1 MDIYTYECPEGIP
14 ESKYIPLDVMSDYS
28 IGESIARIPDLVRKA
43 KVLNMKALALTD
55 RTLSGVIEFYLFCK
69 HNNIKP
75 IIGQKIAFGNNEV
88 NLLCKDFE
96 AYKILCR
103 HSLDF
108 QEANNCPITINEQ
121 PLSKDEASHFVCTS
135 LYSDKILQELFGE
148 NLYTQIDISDLK
160 VHPEKIEK
168 QNVTKYV
175 ITNPVRFIEK
185 DNAEALAAMKLYLN
199 TQVKVESDSY
209 FCDDTEIIPLLE
221 KIEHPELLE
230 NLRHIEEQISYIFP
244 EDYFTTPRAHK
255 RLMESLPEFDNAEQ
269 TLKALAYEGLESKAS
284 EFDDIN
290 AAIARLEYEV
300 NDIITHHWEKIFL
313 LLHELVT
320 WCSQNGI
327 EHGPGRGSA
336 PGSIVSYLLG
346 ITNVNPIK
354 YGLIYERFAN
364 PERLCCPDFDIDYDF
379 KQLPKVVNHLKEK
392 YGYENVIRIEAF
404 GTLKCWQ
411 SLKIAGKYLNY
422 ADEEIEQIKTIIVN
436 NYNPRLSLSRLLDN
450 RSNIYNNDTI
460 PHWDGVKLQG
470 FFRDKKNEKL
480 IKIACCLES
489 VKCNKGLH
497 ASGYIVTNNSS
508 SQYVPVLKED
518 KSGWLYSE
526 YTFDILEY
534 VGLYKN
540 DLLGL
545 KQLTKLK
552 QLSDE
557 ISRNEK
563 VEFDYKNIPLE
574 DESTIKAFSKGSTT
588 DVFQF
593 ESQGMKKILKE
604 FTPEVF
610 SDLVLM
616 NTMYR
621 PGPMDFIPIIIET
634 KEGCRNKYDFSG
646 CENILNESC
655 GLPLSQIPLFAL
667 AFNCE
672 NILNESYGLPV
683 YQEQIMQIAQVLAG
697 YSLGEADMFRRAL
710 VKKKINVLMAKKK
723 DFIERAVVTTE
734 KEAEVIFEIL
744 IPFAGYAL
752 NKSHAVSYTLM
763 AYWEMYI
770 KVHYPKEYKKVIK
783 KFKDDFEGEDD

>member
-1 MDIYTYECPEGIP
+1 MNLCTYECPEGTP
-14 ESKYIPLDVMSDYS
+14 ESKYIPLDVMSDFS
-28 IGESIARIPDLVRKA
+28 IGESIARIPDLVKKA
-43 KVLNMKALALTD
+43 KSLNMKALALTD
-55 RTLSGVIEFYLFCK
+55 RTLSGVIEFYLLCK

-103 HSLDF
+103 HSLEF
-108 QEANNCPITINEQ
+108 QEANNCPITVNEL
-121 PLSKDEASHFVCTS
+121 PLSKYEASHFVCTS
-135 LYSDKILQELFGE
+135 LYADKDLLELFGD
-148 NLYTQIDISDLK
+148 NLYTQIDFSDLK
-160 VHPEKIEK
+160 SHPEKIEK
-168 QNVTKYV
+168 QDITKSV
-175 ITNPVRFIEK
+175 ITTPVRFIEK
-185 DNAEALAAMKLYLN
+185 EDSEALEAMKLYLN
-199 TQVKVESDSY
+199 TQVKVESDNY

-230 NLRHIEEQISYIFP
+230 NLSRIEEKISYIFP

-269 TLKALAYEGLESKAS
+269 TLKALAYDGLESKSS
-284 EFDDIN
+284 EFEDVN
-290 AAIARLEYEV
+290 AAIARLEYEL
-300 NDIITHHWEKIFL
+300 NDIAFHHWEKVFL
-313 LLHELVT
+313 LHHELVS

-336 PGSIVSYLLG
+336 PGSLVSYLLG

-354 YGLIYERFAN
+354 HGLIYERFAN
-364 PERLCCPDFDIDYDF
+364 PERLCNPDFDIDYDYE
-379 KQLPKVVNHLKEK
+379 QLDKVVNHLKEK
-392 YGYENVIRIEAF
+392 YGSENVIKTEVF

-411 SLKIAGKYLNY
+411 VLKIAGKYLNY
-422 ADEEIEQIKTIIVN
+422 PDEEIQDITKTIHNCWI
-436 NYNPRLSLSRLLDN
+436 PRLSLSSLLDN
-450 RSNIYNNDTI
+450 SSNVYNNDTI

-497 ASGYIVTNNSS
+497 ASGYIVTNNSA
-508 SQYVPVLKED
+508 SQYVPVLKDE

-526 YTFDILEY
+526 YTFDSLEF

-557 ISRNEK
+557 IATNEK
-563 VEFDYKNIPLE
+563 VEFDYKSIPLE
-574 DESTIKAFSKGSTT
+574 DESTIEAFAKGSTT

-593 ESQGMKKILKE
+593 ESPGMKKILKQ
-604 FTPEVF
+604 FKPEVF
-610 SDLVLM
+610 SALVLM

-621 PGPMDFIPIIIET
+621 PGPMDYIPTIIET
-634 KEGCRNKYDFSG
+634 KEGCRNRYDFPG
-646 CENILNESC
+646 CR
-655 GLPLSQIPLFAL
+655 
-667 AFNCE
+667 

-683 YQEQIMQIAQVLAG
+683 YQEQIMQIAQTLAG

-710 VKKKINVLMAKKK
+710 GKKKIEVLLAKKAE
-723 DFIERAVVTTE
+723 FIERAAAKGIVNE
-734 KEAEVIFEIL
+734 KQAEEIFEIL
-744 IPFAGYAL
+744 IPFAGYAF
-752 NKSHAVSYTLM
+752 NKSHAVAYTMM

-770 KVHYPKEYKKVIK
+770 KVHYLREYKKVNKNFK
-783 KFKDDFEGEDD
+783 KDIDREEY

>member
-1 MDIYTYECPEGIP
+1 MDIYTFDCPEGIP
-14 ESKYIPLDVMSDYS
+14 ESKYIPLDVMSDFS
-28 IGESIARIPDLVRKA
+28 IGESIARTPELVKKA
-43 KVLNMKALALTD
+43 KSLNMKALALTD
-55 RTLSGVIEFYLFCK
+55 RTLSGVIEFYLLCK
-69 HNNIKP
+69 NNNIKP

-103 HSLDF
+103 HSLEF
-108 QEANNCPITINEQ
+108 QEANNCPITVTEL
-121 PLSKDEASHFVCTS
+121 PLSKYEASHFVCTS
-135 LYSDKILQELFGE
+135 LYADKDLLELFGD
-148 NLYTQIDISDLK
+148 NLYTQIDFSDLK
-160 VHPEKIEK
+160 SHPEKIEK
-168 QNVTKYV
+168 QDITKSV
-175 ITNPVRFIEK
+175 ITTPVRFIEK
-185 DNAEALAAMKLYLN
+185 EDSEALEAMKLYLN

-269 TLKALAYEGLESKAS
+269 TLKALAYDGLESKSS
-284 EFDDIN
+284 EFEDIN
-290 AAIARLEYEV
+290 TAIARLEYEV
-300 NDIITHHWEKIFL
+300 NDIVSHHWEKVFL
-313 LLHELVT
+313 LHHELVT
-320 WCSQNGI
+320 WGTQNGI

-336 PGSIVSYLLG
+336 PGSLVSYLLG
-346 ITNVNPIK
+346 ITNVNPLK

-364 PERLCCPDFDIDYDF
+364 PERLCNPDFDIDYDYE
-379 KQLPKVVNHLKEK
+379 QLDKVVNHLKEK
-392 YGYENVIRIEAF
+392 YGSENVIKTEVF

-411 SLKIAGKYLNY
+411 VLKIAGKYLNY
-422 ADEEIEQIKTIIVN
+422 PDEEIEKIKTIIVN
-436 NYNPRLSLSRLLDN
+436 NYTPRLSLSRLLDS
-450 RSNIYNNDTI
+450 RSNIYDNDII

-497 ASGYIVTNNSS
+497 ASGYIVTNNSA
-508 SQYVPVLKED
+508 SQYVPVLKDE
-518 KSGWLYSE
+518 KTNWLYSE

-534 VGLYKN
+534 VRLYKN

-557 ISRNEK
+557 IATNEK
-563 VEFDYKNIPLE
+563 VEFDYKSIPLE
-574 DESTIKAFSKGSTT
+574 DESTIEAFAKGSTT

-593 ESQGMKKILKE
+593 ESPGMKKILKQ
-604 FTPEVF
+604 FKPEVF

-621 PGPMDFIPIIIET
+621 PGPMDYIPTIIET
-634 KEGCRNKYDFSG
+634 KEGCRNRYDFPG
-646 CENILNESC
+646 CR
-655 GLPLSQIPLFAL
+655 
-667 AFNCE
+667 

-683 YQEQIMQIAQVLAG
+683 YQEQIMQLAQTLAG

-710 VKKKINVLMAKKK
+710 GKKKIEVLLAKKAE
-723 DFIERAVVTTE
+723 FIERAAAKGIVNE
-734 KEAEVIFEIL
+734 KQAEEIFEIL
-744 IPFAGYAL
+744 IPFAGYAF

-770 KVHYPKEYKKVIK
+770 KVHYPREYKKVNKNFK
-783 KFKDDFEGEDD
+783 KEIDREEY

>member
-1 MDIYTYECPEGIP
+1 MDLYTYECPEGTP
-14 ESKYIPLDVMSDYS
+14 ESKYIPLDVMSDFS
-28 IGESIARIPDLVRKA
+28 IGESIARIPDLVKKA
-43 KVLNMKALALTD
+43 KSLNMKVLALTD
-55 RTLSGVIEFYLFCK
+55 RTLSGVIEFYLLCK

-75 IIGQKIAFGNNEV
+75 IVGQKIAFGNNEV

-96 AYKILCR
+96 AYKILCS
-103 HSLDF
+103 HSLEF
-108 QEANNCPITINEQ
+108 QEANNCPITVNEL
-121 PLSKDEASHFVCTS
+121 PLSKYEASHFVCTS
-135 LYSDKILQELFGE
+135 LYADKNLLELFGD
-148 NLYTQIDISDLK
+148 NLYTQINFSDLK
-160 VHPEKIEK
+160 SHPEKIEK
-168 QNVTKYV
+168 QDITKSV
-175 ITNPVRFIEK
+175 ITTPVRFIEK
-185 DNAEALAAMKLYLN
+185 EDSEALEAMKLYLN

-269 TLKALAYEGLESKAS
+269 TLKALAYDGLESKGS
-284 EFDDIN
+284 EFEDLN

-300 NDIITHHWEKIFL
+300 KDIAFHHWEKIFL
-313 LLHELVT
+313 LHHELVT
-320 WCSQNGI
+320 WGTQNGI

-336 PGSIVSYLLG
+336 SGSLVSYLLG

-354 YGLIYERFAN
+354 HGLIYERFAN
-364 PERLCCPDFDIDYDF
+364 PERLCNPDFDIDYDYE
-379 KQLPKVVNHLKEK
+379 QLDKVVNHLKEK
-392 YGYENVIRIEAF
+392 YGSENVIKTEVF

-411 SLKIAGKYLNY
+411 VLKIAGKYLNY
-422 ADEEIEQIKTIIVN
+422 PDEEIQDITKTIHNCWI
-436 NYNPRLSLSRLLDN
+436 PRLSLSSLLDN
-450 RSNIYNNDTI
+450 SSNVYNNDTI

-497 ASGYIVTNNSS
+497 ASGYIVINNSA
-508 SQYVPVLKED
+508 SQYVPVLKDE
-518 KSGWLYSE
+518 KTNWLYSE

-557 ISRNEK
+557 IATNEK
-563 VEFDYKNIPLE
+563 VEFDYKSIPLE
-574 DESTIKAFSKGSTT
+574 DESTIEAFAKGSTT

-593 ESQGMKKILKE
+593 ESPGMKKILKQ
-604 FTPEVF
+604 FKPEVF
-610 SDLVLM
+610 SALVLM

-621 PGPMDFIPIIIET
+621 PGPMDYIPTIIET
-634 KEGCRNKYDFSG
+634 KEGCRNRYDFPG
-646 CENILNESC
+646 CR
-655 GLPLSQIPLFAL
+655 
-667 AFNCE
+667 

-683 YQEQIMQIAQVLAG
+683 YQEQIMQIAQTLAG

-710 VKKKINVLMAKKK
+710 GKKKIEVLLAKKAE
-723 DFIERAVVTTE
+723 FIERAAAKGIVNE
-734 KEAEVIFEIL
+734 KQAEEIFEIL
-744 IPFAGYAL
+744 IPFAGYAF
-752 NKSHAVSYTLM
+752 NKSHAVAYTMM

-770 KVHYPKEYKKVIK
+770 KVHYPREYKKVNKNFK
-783 KFKDDFEGEDD
+783 KEIDREEY

>member
-1 MDIYTYECPEGIP
+1 MNLCTYECPEGTP
-14 ESKYIPLDVMSDYS
+14 ESKYIPLDVMSDFS
-28 IGESIARIPDLVRKA
+28 IGESIARIPDLVKKA
-43 KVLNMKALALTD
+43 KSLNMKALALTD
-55 RTLSGVIEFYLFCK
+55 RTLSGVIEFYLLCK

-103 HSLDF
+103 HSLEF
-108 QEANNCPITINEQ
+108 QEANNCPITVNEL
-121 PLSKDEASHFVCTS
+121 PLSKYEASHFVCTS
-135 LYSDKILQELFGE
+135 LYADKDLLELFGD
-148 NLYTQIDISDLK
+148 NLYTQIDFSDLK
-160 VHPEKIEK
+160 SHPEKIEK
-168 QNVTKYV
+168 QDITKSV
-175 ITNPVRFIEK
+175 ITTPVRFIEK
-185 DNAEALAAMKLYLN
+185 EDSEALEAMKLYLN
-199 TQVKVESDSY
+199 TQVKVESDNY

-230 NLRHIEEQISYIFP
+230 NLSRIEEKISYIFP

-269 TLKALAYEGLESKAS
+269 TLKALAYDGLESKSS
-284 EFDDIN
+284 EFEDVN
-290 AAIARLEYEV
+290 AAIARLEYEL
-300 NDIITHHWEKIFL
+300 NDIAFHHWEKVFL
-313 LLHELVT
+313 LHHELVS

-336 PGSIVSYLLG
+336 PGSLVSYLLG

-354 YGLIYERFAN
+354 HGLIYERFAN
-364 PERLCCPDFDIDYDF
+364 PERLCNPDFDIDYDYE
-379 KQLPKVVNHLKEK
+379 QLDKVVNHLKEK
-392 YGYENVIRIEAF
+392 YGSENVIKTEVF

-411 SLKIAGKYLNY
+411 VLKIAGKYLNY
-422 ADEEIEQIKTIIVN
+422 PDEEIQDITKTIHNCWI
-436 NYNPRLSLSRLLDN
+436 PRLSLSRLLDN
-450 RSNIYNNDTI
+450 SSNVYNNDTI

-497 ASGYIVTNNSS
+497 ASGYIVTNNSA
-508 SQYVPVLKED
+508 SQYVPVLKDE

-526 YTFDILEY
+526 YTFDSLEF

-557 ISRNEK
+557 IATNEK
-563 VEFDYKNIPLE
+563 VEFDYKSIPLE
-574 DESTIKAFSKGSTT
+574 DESTIEAFAKGSTT

-593 ESQGMKKILKE
+593 ESPGMKKILKQ
-604 FTPEVF
+604 FKPEVF
-610 SDLVLM
+610 SALVLM

-621 PGPMDFIPIIIET
+621 PGPMDYIPTIIET
-634 KEGCRNKYDFSG
+634 KEGCRNRYDFPG
-646 CENILNESC
+646 CR
-655 GLPLSQIPLFAL
+655 
-667 AFNCE
+667 

-683 YQEQIMQIAQVLAG
+683 YQEQIMQIAQTLAG

-710 VKKKINVLMAKKK
+710 GKKKIEVLLAKKAE
-723 DFIERAVVTTE
+723 FIERAAAKGIVNE
-734 KEAEVIFEIL
+734 KQAEEIFEIL
-744 IPFAGYAL
+744 IPFAGYAF
-752 NKSHAVSYTLM
+752 NKSHAVAYTMM

-770 KVHYPKEYKKVIK
+770 KVHYLREYKKVNKNFK
-783 KFKDDFEGEDD
+783 KEIDREEY

>member
-1 MDIYTYECPEGIP
+1 MNLCTYECPEGTP
-14 ESKYIPLDVMSDYS
+14 ESKYIPLDVMSDFS
-28 IGESIARIPDLVRKA
+28 IGESIARIPDLVKKA
-43 KVLNMKALALTD
+43 KSLNMKALALTD
-55 RTLSGVIEFYLFCK
+55 RTLSGVIEFYLLCK

-103 HSLDF
+103 HSLEF
-108 QEANNCPITINEQ
+108 QEANNCPITVNEL
-121 PLSKDEASHFVCTS
+121 PLSKYEASHFVCTS
-135 LYSDKILQELFGE
+135 LYADKDLLELFGD
-148 NLYTQIDISDLK
+148 NLYTQIDFSDLK
-160 VHPEKIEK
+160 SHPEKIEK
-168 QNVTKYV
+168 QDITKSV
-175 ITNPVRFIEK
+175 ITTPVRFIEK
-185 DNAEALAAMKLYLN
+185 EDSEALEAMKLYLN
-199 TQVKVESDSY
+199 TQVKVESDNY

-230 NLRHIEEQISYIFP
+230 NLSRIEEKISYIFP

-269 TLKALAYEGLESKAS
+269 TLKALAYDGLESKAY
-284 EFDDIN
+284 EFEDIN
-290 AAIARLEYEV
+290 TAIARLEYEV
-300 NDIITHHWEKIFL
+300 NDIVSHHWEKVFL
-313 LLHELVT
+313 LHHELVT
-320 WCSQNGI
+320 WGTQNGI

-336 PGSIVSYLLG
+336 PGSLVSYLLG
-346 ITNVNPIK
+346 ITNVNPLK

-364 PERLCCPDFDIDYDF
+364 PERLCNPDFDIDYDYE
-379 KQLPKVVNHLKEK
+379 QLDKVVNHLKEK
-392 YGYENVIRIEAF
+392 YGSENVIKTEVF

-411 SLKIAGKYLNY
+411 VLKIAGKYLNY
-422 ADEEIEQIKTIIVN
+422 PDEEIQDITKTIHNCWI
-436 NYNPRLSLSRLLDN
+436 PRLSLSSLLDN
-450 RSNIYNNDTI
+450 SSNVYNNDTI

-497 ASGYIVTNNSS
+497 ASGYIVINNSA
-508 SQYVPVLKED
+508 SQYVPVLKDE
-518 KSGWLYSE
+518 KTNWLYSE

-557 ISRNEK
+557 IATNEK
-563 VEFDYKNIPLE
+563 VEFDYKSIPLE
-574 DESTIKAFSKGSTT
+574 DESTIEAFAKGSTT

-593 ESQGMKKILKE
+593 ESPGMKKILKQ
-604 FTPEVF
+604 FKPEVF
-610 SDLVLM
+610 SALVLM

-621 PGPMDFIPIIIET
+621 PGPMDYIPTIIET
-634 KEGCRNKYDFSG
+634 KEGCRNRYDFPG
-646 CENILNESC
+646 CR
-655 GLPLSQIPLFAL
+655 
-667 AFNCE
+667 

-683 YQEQIMQIAQVLAG
+683 YQEQIMQIAQTLAG

-710 VKKKINVLMAKKK
+710 GKKKIEVLLAKKAE
-723 DFIERAVVTTE
+723 FIERAAAKGIVNE
-734 KEAEVIFEIL
+734 KQAEEIFEIL
-744 IPFAGYAL
+744 IPFAGYAF
-752 NKSHAVSYTLM
+752 NKSHAVAYTMM

-770 KVHYPKEYKKVIK
+770 KVHYPREYKKVNKNFK
-783 KFKDDFEGEDD
+783 KEIDREEY

>member
-1 MDIYTYECPEGIP
+1 MDLCTYECSEGTP
-14 ESKYIPLDVMSDYS
+14 ESKYIPLDVMSDFS
-28 IGESIARIPDLVRKA
+28 IGESIARIPDLVKKA

-55 RTLSGVIEFYLFCK
+55 RTLSGVIEFYLLCK

-75 IIGQKIAFGNNEV
+75 IVGQKIAFGNNEV

-103 HSLDF
+103 HSLEF
-108 QEANNCPITINEQ
+108 QEANNCPITVNEL
-121 PLSKDEASHFVCTS
+121 PLSKYEASHFVCTS
-135 LYSDKILQELFGE
+135 LYADKDLLELFGD
-148 NLYTQIDISDLK
+148 NLYTQIDFSDLK
-160 VHPEKIEK
+160 SHPEKIEK
-168 QNVTKYV
+168 QDITKSV
-175 ITNPVRFIEK
+175 ITTPVRFIEK
-185 DNAEALAAMKLYLN
+185 EDSEALEAMKLYLN

-255 RLMESLPEFDNAEQ
+255 RLMESLPEFDNAKQ
-269 TLKALAYEGLESKAS
+269 TLKALAYDGLESKAS
-284 EFDDIN
+284 EFEDVN
-290 AAIARLEYEV
+290 AAIARLEYELK
-300 NDIITHHWEKIFL
+300 DITFHHWEKIFL
-313 LLHELVT
+313 LHHELVT
-320 WCSQNGI
+320 WGTQNGI

-336 PGSIVSYLLG
+336 PGSLVSYLLG

-354 YGLIYERFAN
+354 HGLIYERFAN
-364 PERLCCPDFDIDYDF
+364 PERLCNPDFDIDYDYE
-379 KQLPKVVNHLKEK
+379 QLDKVVNHLKEK
-392 YGYENVIRIEAF
+392 YGSENVIKIEAF

-411 SLKIAGKYLNY
+411 VLKIAGKYLNY
-422 ADEEIEQIKTIIVN
+422 PDEEIQDITKTIHNCWI
-436 NYNPRLSLSRLLDN
+436 PRLSLSSLLDN
-450 RSNIYNNDTI
+450 SSNVYNNDTI

-497 ASGYIVTNNSS
+497 ASGYIVINNSA
-508 SQYVPVLKED
+508 SQYVPVLKDE
-518 KSGWLYSE
+518 KTNWLYSE

-557 ISRNEK
+557 IATNEK
-563 VEFDYKNIPLE
+563 VEFDYKSIPLE
-574 DESTIKAFSKGSTT
+574 DESTIEAFAKGSTT

-593 ESQGMKKILKE
+593 ESPGMKKILKQ
-604 FTPEVF
+604 FKPEVF
-610 SDLVLM
+610 SALVLM

-621 PGPMDFIPIIIET
+621 PGPMDYIPTIIE
-634 KEGCRNKYDFSG
+634 KQKGYRNRYDFPG
-646 CENILNESC
+646 CQEL
-655 GLPLSQIPLFAL
+655 
-667 AFNCE
+667 
-672 NILNESYGLPV
+672 LNESYGLPI
-683 YQEQIMQIAQVLAG
+683 YQEQIMQIVQKLAD
-697 YSLGEADMFRRAL
+697 YSLAEGDMFRRAL
-710 VKKKINVLMAKKK
+710 GKKKIEVLLAKKAE
-723 DFIERAVVTTE
+723 FIERAAAKGIVNE
-734 KEAEVIFEIL
+734 KQAEEIFEIL
-744 IPFAGYAL
+744 IPFAGYAF
-752 NKSHAVSYTLM
+752 NKSHAVAYTMM

-770 KVHYPKEYKKVIK
+770 KVHYPREYKKVNK
-783 KFKDDFEGEDD
+783 NFKDDFEWEDD

>member
-1 MDIYTYECPEGIP
+1 MNLCTYECPEGTP
-14 ESKYIPLDVMSDYS
+14 ESKYIPLDVMSDFS
-28 IGESIARIPDLVRKA
+28 IGESIARIPDLVKKA
-43 KVLNMKALALTD
+43 KSLNMKALALTD
-55 RTLSGVIEFYLFCK
+55 RTLSGVIEFYLLCK

-103 HSLDF
+103 HSLEF
-108 QEANNCPITINEQ
+108 QEANNCPITVNEL
-121 PLSKDEASHFVCTS
+121 PLSKYEASHFVCTS
-135 LYSDKILQELFGE
+135 LYADKDLLELFGD
-148 NLYTQIDISDLK
+148 NLYTQIDFSDLK
-160 VHPEKIEK
+160 SHPEKIEK
-168 QNVTKYV
+168 QDITKSV
-175 ITNPVRFIEK
+175 ITTPVRFIEK
-185 DNAEALAAMKLYLN
+185 EDSEALEAMKLYLN
-199 TQVKVESDSY
+199 TQVKVESDNY

-230 NLRHIEEQISYIFP
+230 NLSRIEEKISYIFP

-269 TLKALAYEGLESKAS
+269 TLKALAYDGLESKSS
-284 EFDDIN
+284 EFEDVN
-290 AAIARLEYEV
+290 AAIARLEYEL
-300 NDIITHHWEKIFL
+300 NDIAFHHWEKVFL
-313 LLHELVT
+313 LHHELVS

-336 PGSIVSYLLG
+336 PGSLVSYLLG

-354 YGLIYERFAN
+354 HGLIYERFAN
-364 PERLCCPDFDIDYDF
+364 PERLCNPDFDIDYDYE
-379 KQLPKVVNHLKEK
+379 QLDKVVNHLKEK
-392 YGYENVIRIEAF
+392 YGSENVIKTEVF

-411 SLKIAGKYLNY
+411 VLKIAGKYLNY
-422 ADEEIEQIKTIIVN
+422 PDEEIQDITKTIHNCWI
-436 NYNPRLSLSRLLDN
+436 PRLSLSSLLDN
-450 RSNIYNNDTI
+450 SSNVYNNDTI

-497 ASGYIVTNNSS
+497 ASGYIVTNNSA
-508 SQYVPVLKED
+508 SQYVPVLKDE

-526 YTFDILEY
+526 YTFDSLEF

-557 ISRNEK
+557 IATNEK
-563 VEFDYKNIPLE
+563 VEFDYKSIPLE
-574 DESTIKAFSKGSTT
+574 DESTIEAFAKGSTT

-593 ESQGMKKILKE
+593 ESPGMKKILKQ
-604 FTPEVF
+604 FKPEVF
-610 SDLVLM
+610 SALVLM

-621 PGPMDFIPIIIET
+621 PGPMDYIPTIIET
-634 KEGCRNKYDFSG
+634 KEGCRNRYDFPG
-646 CENILNESC
+646 CR
-655 GLPLSQIPLFAL
+655 
-667 AFNCE
+667 

-683 YQEQIMQIAQVLAG
+683 YQEQIMQIAQTLAG

-710 VKKKINVLMAKKK
+710 GKKKIEVLLAKKAE
-723 DFIERAVVTTE
+723 FIERAAAKGIVNE
-734 KEAEVIFEIL
+734 KQAEEIFEIL
-744 IPFAGYAL
+744 IPFAGYAF
-752 NKSHAVSYTLM
+752 NKSHAVAYTMM

-770 KVHYPKEYKKVIK
+770 KVHYLREYKKVNKNFK
-783 KFKDDFEGEDD
+783 KEIDREEY

>member
-1 MDIYTYECPEGIP
+1 MNLCTYECPEGTP
-14 ESKYIPLDVMSDYS
+14 ESKYIPLDVMSDFS
-28 IGESIARIPDLVRKA
+28 IGESIARIPDLVKKA
-43 KVLNMKALALTD
+43 KSLNMKALALTD
-55 RTLSGVIEFYLFCK
+55 RTLSGVIEFYLLCK

-103 HSLDF
+103 HSLEF
-108 QEANNCPITINEQ
+108 QEANNCPITVNEL
-121 PLSKDEASHFVCTS
+121 PLSKYEASHFVCTS
-135 LYSDKILQELFGE
+135 LYADKDLLELFGD
-148 NLYTQIDISDLK
+148 NLYTQIDFSDLK
-160 VHPEKIEK
+160 SHPEKIEK
-168 QNVTKYV
+168 QDITKSV
-175 ITNPVRFIEK
+175 ITTPVRFIEK
-185 DNAEALAAMKLYLN
+185 EDSEALEAMKLYLN
-199 TQVKVESDSY
+199 TQVKVESDNY

-230 NLRHIEEQISYIFP
+230 NLSRIEEKISYIFP

-269 TLKALAYEGLESKAS
+269 TLKALAYDGLESKSS
-284 EFDDIN
+284 EFEDVN
-290 AAIARLEYEV
+290 AAIARLEYEL
-300 NDIITHHWEKIFL
+300 NDIAFHHWEKVFL
-313 LLHELVT
+313 LHHELVS

-336 PGSIVSYLLG
+336 PGSLVSYLLG

-354 YGLIYERFAN
+354 HGLIYERFAN
-364 PERLCCPDFDIDYDF
+364 PERLCNPDFDIDYDYE
-379 KQLPKVVNHLKEK
+379 QLYKVVNHLKEK
-392 YGYENVIRIEAF
+392 YGSENVIKTEVF

-411 SLKIAGKYLNY
+411 VLKIAGKYLNY
-422 ADEEIEQIKTIIVN
+422 PDEEIQDITKTIHNCWI
-436 NYNPRLSLSRLLDN
+436 PRLSLSSLLDN
-450 RSNIYNNDTI
+450 SSNVYNNDTI

-497 ASGYIVTNNSS
+497 ASGYIVTNNSA
-508 SQYVPVLKED
+508 SQYVPVLKDE

-526 YTFDILEY
+526 YTFDSLEF

-557 ISRNEK
+557 IATNEK
-563 VEFDYKNIPLE
+563 VEFDYKSIPLE
-574 DESTIKAFSKGSTT
+574 DESTIEAFAKGSTT

-593 ESQGMKKILKE
+593 ESPGMKKILKQ
-604 FTPEVF
+604 FKPEVF
-610 SDLVLM
+610 SALVLM

-621 PGPMDFIPIIIET
+621 PGPMDYIPTIIET
-634 KEGCRNKYDFSG
+634 KEGCRNRYDFPG
-646 CENILNESC
+646 CR
-655 GLPLSQIPLFAL
+655 
-667 AFNCE
+667 

-683 YQEQIMQIAQVLAG
+683 YQEQIMQIAQTLAG

-710 VKKKINVLMAKKK
+710 GKKKIEVLLAKKAE
-723 DFIERAVVTTE
+723 FIERAAAKGIVNE
-734 KEAEVIFEIL
+734 KQAEEIFEIL
-744 IPFAGYAL
+744 IPFAGYAF
-752 NKSHAVSYTLM
+752 NKSHAVAYTMM

-770 KVHYPKEYKKVIK
+770 KVHYLREYKKVNKNFK
-783 KFKDDFEGEDD
+783 KEIDREEY